1 MVFKISMILKYYV
14 RYNAKLCDSLTPL
27 KREEVYDQITVT
39 ITVLTLSR
47 REPYAAV
54 GLLSLTSQREFKVH
68 QSSSEQN
75 FLASCASEHKVVM
88 HNLTLINW
96 RDQSKR
102 ICSIEKWLILSST
115 KERRHSRHPLTG
127 GDVKRKILLS
137 SFRQTIIIRCLA
149 CFTAN

>member
-1 MVFKISMILKYYV
+1 MILKYYV
-14 RYNAKLCDSLTPL
+14 RYNAKLCDSLTL

-88 HNLTLINW
+88 HNLTLIN
-96 RDQSKR
+96 
-102 ICSIEKWLILSST
+102 
-115 KERRHSRHPLTG
+115 
-127 GDVKRKILLS
+127 
-137 SFRQTIIIRCLA
+137 
-149 CFTAN
+149 